1 MKTKIKFYAKGAFF
15 ACLLLAGQKVTAQTS
30 YCIPSAG
37 PTTMGITN
45 VTYLGVNNYTAYST
59 AYSDYSS
66 LSGSVPLGPQG
77 APGTQ
82 PDFASFWVLFT
93 VSTTATIQ
101 HRIWIDWNQDGDFTD
116 ANESITT
123 ARLSGDLYGAQI
135 TVPKVYYP
143 GGSFYQYGSK
153 RMRIRMAESGPIT
166 MSACGYT
173 LDGETEDYSIIV
185 SKPPSGPGAPKMME
199 LSSEETVSSTK
210 FSTLSS
216 KLYELTFNGTEGNG
230 QVTVYNSAGQIVFDQ
245 QVDLKEN
252 NVQQVDL
259 STMKQGM
266 YIIRT
271 FDGVESSSHKIILE

>member
-1 MKTKIKFYAKGAFF
+1 MKTKVKIYAKGAFF
-15 ACLLLAGQKVTAQTS
+15 ACLLLAGQKVAAQTS
-30 YCIPSAG
+30 YCTPSTG
-37 PTTMGITN
+37 TTTMGITN
-45 VTYLGVNNYTAYST
+45 VTYLGVNNYTSYSSAY
-59 AYSDYSS
+59 ADYSS

-77 APGTQ
+77 MPGTQ
-82 PDFASFWVLFT
+82 PDFASFWVVFN

-101 HRIWIDWNQDGDFTD
+101 HRIWIDWNQDGDFSD
-116 ANESITT
+116 ANETITT
-123 ARLSGDLYGAQI
+123 SRLSGDLYGAQI

-173 LDGETEDYSIIV
+173 FDGETEDYSILV
-185 SKPPSGPGAPKMME
+185 SRPPSGGPRMME
-199 LSSEETVSSTK
+199 LSTEEAISSVK
-210 FSTLSS
+210 FSTISS
-216 KLYELTFNGTEGNG
+216 KLYEVTFNGSEGNG

-259 STMKQGM
+259 TKMKQGM

-271 FDGVESSSHKIILE
+271 FNGVESTSHKIILE